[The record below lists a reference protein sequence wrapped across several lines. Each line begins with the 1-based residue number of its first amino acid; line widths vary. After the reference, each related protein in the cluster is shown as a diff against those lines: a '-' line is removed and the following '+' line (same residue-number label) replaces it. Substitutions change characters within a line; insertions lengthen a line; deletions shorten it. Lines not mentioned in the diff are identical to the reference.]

1 MLSDK
6 KTYSKLDSDPTTQYQ
21 RKLCKLLKKFKDK
34 GEINQSTYQSLRPS
48 GDYSTPPKFYGSPK
62 IHKKEIPMRG
72 IVSSIGSVAYN
83 SAKHLANILKTLIG
97 SNEHHVESTKDFITR
112 TRGRSINDSESNVS
126 YDIKA
131 LFHCIQKDKAVQV
144 TGQRLE
150 EDNTLADRTGLSIP
164 SILELLEFCLDN
176 TYFMFDNEFY
186 KQEFGCAMGSPVSPI
201 IANIYMEYF
210 EVQAIATATIPGPWY
225 SSPK

>member
-1 MLSDK
+1 
-6 KTYSKLDSDPTTQYQ
+6 
-21 RKLCKLLKKFKDK
+21 
-34 GEINQSTYQSLRPS
+34 
-48 GDYSTPPKFYGSPK
+48 
-62 IHKKEIPMRG
+62 MRG

-186 KQEFGCAMGSPVSPI
+186 KQEFGCAMESPVSPI